1 MRISVLDAIGVA
13 GDAYCVEN
21 ERAEAPHDVTVTG
34 EPHRRQSASHGSS
47 P

>member
-21 ERAEAPHDVTVTG
+21 ERG
-34 EPHRRQSASHGSS
+34 RQNGASA
-47 P
+47 